1 MCLAPPLINSC
12 LRPCYICLMLQL
24 LVVLPSP
31 KYVAISLYLPESPHK
46 SHSYVSLADLDPFQL
61 RTSEMWPC
69 QMACGVKHITEKEFQ
84 NAHKRVRL
92 ETCPAKIIGA
102 FPSLSSSL
110 SHLCIAHARDRV
122 PGERVEV
129 VIYIEPLTC
138 RCKGHHTRSQRSTAT
153 IKGQSTSL
161 YTAEVFSCFKAVPN
175 GESDCLPDPGR
186 TGAEPSIHIGW
197 SNIDSYY
204 IIRGLPN
211 LVIRLKYGCVQ
222 SESTQY
228 PMKAGKHLRLFTSPK
243 CILYLPEFKSRYITK
258 LKQNT
263 LQNIQYASQTI
274 HHIISI
280 NHA

>member
-1 MCLAPPLINSC
+1 MTTDHRYLSSTYISLLY
-12 LRPCYICLMLQL
+12 LRRTTPFICQRNILYICLMLQL

-46 SHSYVSLADLDPFQL
+46 SHSYISLADLDPFQL

-110 SHLCIAHARDRV
+110 SHLCIAHARDLCCKIPSLSSSLPPLNSARARDRV
-122 PGERVEV
+122 SGEHVEV

-161 YTAEVFSCFKAVPN
+161 YTARSFFLFQSCT
-175 GESDCLPDPGR
+175 R
-186 TGAEPSIHIGW
+186 W
-197 SNIDSYY
+197 
-204 IIRGLPN
+204 
-211 LVIRLKYGCVQ
+211 
-222 SESTQY
+222 
-228 PMKAGKHLRLFTSPK
+228 
-243 CILYLPEFKSRYITK
+243 
-258 LKQNT
+258 
-263 LQNIQYASQTI
+263 
-274 HHIISI
+274 
-280 NHA
+280 